1 MKLMKLL
8 SFPIFLLITFATF
21 SQPIIINHNCAF
33 LEPIPEWAIKKASDS
48 LHIAYGHTSHGSQ
61 ITYGMKALANQ
72 STQLKGYK
80 GDFYCW
86 DEYHEVYGD
95 FPCLDID
102 NRFRPGDLGHNG
114 DTTWAARTRDYLL
127 NETRAQDINVVMWS
141 WCGGCSDNT
150 DEGIQAYLDAM
161 NKLEQ
166 DFPDITFIY
175 MTGHLDHWSDATL
188 KHNNQLIRDYC
199 IANNKI
205 LYDFADIE
213 SYDPDNNYYEFSNDN
228 CDYYD
233 ANGNHLGNWAE
244 EWQNSH
250 TLNVDWYQCSAAHSK
265 ALNGNRKAFA
275 AWWLWARLAG
285 WNPQINNIEIT
296 HQPQNDTIC
305 NNETAMFSV
314 DFNNSDSIRWQYKEQ
329 GFAPFK
335 DIFDNDIFTGATEKT
350 LTVNVTN
357 NNILSN
363 EYRCKI
369 YLGDTIAYSNVAL
382 IYVFDPIPASV
393 NYDDVACNDTVILK
407 GSNPA
412 PGTCKWNVL
421 SGTAVV
427 TNPTEYETQANN
439 LSHGKNTFEYIT
451 YLYGCNDTMVFDVYR
466 YDHLSLT
473 NQDTL
478 LNATTGENLSI
489 TTNISGDLEFAQWYK
504 DEMILNNGAKYSGA
518 NSPVLLI
525 RNIEN
530 TDKGYYWCE
539 LRGYCNDVLSDS
551 VFVDITNATND
562 FDTEKNPIIYPNPA
576 NDLLYIKSNVDI
588 KSIGVLDLNGN
599 KIMEINKPPKH
610 IDISK
615 LNTGVFFIRIETDG
629 NIFYSKIT
637 KM

>member
-1 MKLMKLL
+1 MKLL
-8 SFPIFLLITFATF
+8 SFPIFFLITFSTF
-21 SQPIIINHNCAF
+21 SQSIIIDHNCAF

-86 DEYHEVYGD
+86 KEYHEVYGD
-95 FPCLDID
+95 NPCLDIED
-102 NRFRPGDLGHNG
+102 GFRPGDLGHNG

-127 NETRAQDINVVMWS
+127 HETRAQDINVVMWS

-150 DEGIQAYLDAM
+150 DEGIQTYLDAM
-161 NKLEQ
+161 NQLEQ

-199 IANNKI
+199 IANNKV

-213 SYDPDNNYYEFSNDN
+213 SYDPDNNYFEFANDN
-228 CDYYD
+228 CDYYNAD
-233 ANGNHLGNWAE
+233 GNKLGNWAE

-250 TLNVDWYQCSAAHSK
+250 VLGQDWYQCSAAHSK
-265 ALNGNRKAFA
+265 PLNGNRKAYA
-275 AWWLWARLAG
+275 AWWMWARLVG
-285 WNPQINNIEIT
+285 WNPQNNNVEIT
-296 HQPQNDTIC
+296 QQPQNDTIC
-305 NNETAMFSV
+305 SSGTAMFSI
-314 DFNNSDSIRWQYKEQ
+314 DFNNSDSIRWQYKEP

-350 LTVNVTN
+350 LYIDVHDS
-357 NNILSN
+357 NISDIELI
-363 EYRCKI
+363 CKI
-369 YLGDTIAYSNVAL
+369 FLGDTIVFSDIAYLNL
-382 IYVFDPIPASV
+382 INPVTASV
-393 NYDDVACNDTVILK
+393 SFNDIDCNDTVILK
-407 GSNPA
+407 GSNPS
-412 PGTCKWNVL
+412 PGICKWSVL
-421 SGTAVV
+421 SGNAVIG
-427 TNPTEYETQANN
+427 NPTEYETFANN

-451 YLYGCNDTMVFDVYR
+451 SVYGCNDTIVFDIYR
-466 YDHLSLT
+466 YDYLAIT

-478 LNATTGENLSI
+478 SNATNGEDL
-489 TTNISGDLEFAQWYK
+489 TLNIDLAGDLEFAQWYK
-504 DEMILNNGAKYSGA
+504 DDLILDNGAKYSGA
-518 NSPVLLI
+518 NSSNLLI
-525 RNIEN
+525 KNIEN

-551 VFVDITNATND
+551 IFVDITNATNN
-562 FDTEKNPIIYPNPA
+562 FDTETNIVIYPNPA
-576 NDLLYIKSNVDI
+576 NDLLYIKSNSDI
-588 KSIGVLDLNGN
+588 KSIGILDLNGN
-599 KIMEINKPPKH
+599 KIREINNSVKH
-610 IDISK
+610 IDISN
-615 LNTGVFFIRIETDG
+615 LNKGIYFIRINTEK